1 MSSLFLKIFLWFWLT
16 VVVIG
21 ATLVITTL
29 VAGSRSRA
37 NDGWKTE
44 AAFYM
49 AAESKRA
56 ADIFEQEGTAAL
68 EKHIG
73 TQLRK
78 GAGPYTFF
86 FDENGKE
93 ILGHNAPANAM
104 TIARSVN
111 PGSPFRAGFLND
123 DRFAAQQAAGPS
135 GRKYTL
141 VVIIPSIPI
150 RSLLIG
156 LGAPAVFGLASVFLL
171 GGVLC
176 FWLAR
181 HIAGPLEH
189 LGGAA
194 GRIADGR
201 LDTRVDK
208 TIRRRRDEIG
218 RLGLSF
224 DRMAERIEALVAAQ
238 QRMLGVVSH
247 ELRSPLAR
255 LGVALGLL
263 RQSSPEEET
272 EYMDRI
278 ELEAGH
284 LDKLIG
290 QLLILAKIDSGA
302 DPSHRQ
308 VFDLGNLIQEIAADG
323 NFEAQ
328 GRSCTVKLDLLDSCM
343 IEGVA
348 ENLRRAVENV
358 VRNAIRYTKPHTAV
372 EVTLRQHASATSSAA
387 LIRVRDHGPGV
398 PIADLKNIFLPFHR
412 VQRSEDAALDGA
424 GLGLAITERIVHAH
438 GGRVEAS
445 NAHDGGLV
453 IEMELPLTD

>member
-1 MSSLFLKIFLWFWLT
+1 MMNSLFWKIFWWFWLT

-29 VAGSRSRA
+29 VIGSHSRA
-37 NDGWKTE
+37 NEGWQTE
-44 AAFYM
+44 ASFYM
-49 AAESKRA
+49 AAQSKRA
-56 ADIFEQEGTAAL
+56 ADIFEQEGSAAL
-68 EKHIG
+68 EKHIQN
-73 TQLRK
+73 QLRK
-78 GAGPYTFF
+78 AGPYVFF

-93 ILGHNAPANAM
+93 ILGRNAPAKA
-104 TIARSVN
+104 IAIAGSVN
-111 PGSPFRAGFLND
+111 PGSPFQAGFLD
-123 DRFAAQQAAGPS
+123 GDRFAAQQAAGPS
-135 GRKYTL
+135 GRHYTL
-141 VVIIPSIPI
+141 VVVIPRVPI
-150 RSLLIG
+150 RSLLSG
-156 LGAPAVFGLASVFLL
+156 LGAPAVFSLILVFLI

-176 FWLAR
+176 LWLAR
-181 HIAGPLEH
+181 HIANPLVQ
-189 LGGAA
+189 LSGAA
-194 GRIADGR
+194 SRIADGR

-208 TIRRRRDEIG
+208 TIRWRRDEIG

-224 DRMAERIEALVAAQ
+224 DRMAERIESLVAAQ
-238 QRMLGVVSH
+238 RRMLGVVSH

-278 ELEAGH
+278 EVEAAH

-302 DPSHRQ
+302 DPSHKET
-308 VFDLGNLIQEIAADG
+308 FDLGNLIQEIAADG

-328 GRSCTVKLDLLDSCM
+328 GRSCMVSVDLLDSCTM
-343 IEGVA
+343 MGVA
-348 ENLRRAVENV
+348 ENLRRAIENV
-358 VRNAIRYTKPHTAV
+358 VRNAIRYTKRDTIV
-372 EVTLRQHASATSSAA
+372 EITLRRQESATASMAM
-387 LIRVRDHGPGV
+387 IRVRDHGPGV
-398 PIADLKNIFLPFHR
+398 PAADLKKIFLPFHR
-412 VQRSEDAALDGA
+412 VQRSEDTALNGA
-424 GLGLAITERIVHAH
+424 GLGLAITERIVRAH